1 MNAVEKTIRE
11 LQAMLREHN
20 YRYYVLD
27 DPLISD
33 AEYDKLF
40 RRLLDLERQ
49 YPEYIGPDSPSLR
62 VGADVLQNFGTLEHR
77 IPMLSLA
84 NALNEDELKEF
95 HARMVKFTGEP
106 QTELVG
112 EPKLDG
118 LGVELIYKNGV
129 FTAGSTRG
137 DGYTGEDITANL
149 RTIRQIPLRLQGE
162 GFPPLLEVRGEVII
176 SKEHFIRLN
185 REREKS
191 GEKLFANPRNAAAGS
206 LRQLDPK
213 ITAKRPLEIFIYA
226 PGKMEEGRFKTHW
239 EFLQQLK
246 RWDFPVNP
254 ENTLLRGETEMI
266 AYFQRME
273 TERESLPYD
282 IDGVVIKVNDLALQE
297 KMGMRTRTPR
307 WAIAGKFKPRQEVTQ
322 IESIDV
328 QVGRTGI
335 LTPVANLSPVRIG
348 GVTVRRATLHNQD
361 EIERKDIRVGDWV
374 LIERAGDVIPKV
386 IKVITERRS
395 SVTKPYR
402 LPDHCPV
409 CGAKVQRIDDGVAL
423 KCIHRECPAQLKN
436 GIRHFASKAAMDIE
450 GLGEKIVDQL
460 VETGLLRAFTD
471 LYRLRREDLLELERF
486 GERSAENLIKAIALS
501 RSRSLKNVIYAL
513 GIPNVG
519 EYLAR
524 VLAEYFGSL
533 DALLQAEVAALTD
546 IEDIGEIV
554 AESIVKFVSDPDNRS
569 MIKAL
574 QAEGI
579 DPRSERKGESPL
591 KGKTFVFTGTLESM
605 TRDAAKEQI
614 RELGG
619 RASGTVSARTD
630 YLVAGSEAGSKLD
643 KAKKLKIAVLDEAAF
658 LSLIEEIR
666 AKK

>member
-1 MNAVEKTIRE
+1 MNATEKAIRE
-11 LQAMLREHN
+11 LQEILREHN

-33 AEYDKLF
+33 AEYDSLF
-40 RRLLDLERQ
+40 RKLLELERQ
-49 YPEYIGPDSPSLR
+49 YPEYAGPDSPTLR

-77 IPMLSLA
+77 FPMLSLA
-84 NALNEDELKEF
+84 NALNEEELRDF
-95 HARMVKFTGEP
+95 HVRLVKFTGEP
-106 QTELVG
+106 KTELVG

-118 LGVELIYKNGV
+118 LGVELIYRDGV

-162 GFPPLLEVRGEVII
+162 DIPPLLEVRGEVII
-176 SKEHFIRLN
+176 SKENFIRLN
-185 REREKS
+185 QEREEN

-226 PGKMEEGRFKTHW
+226 PGKVEEGSFRTHW
-239 EFLQQLK
+239 EFLQQMK
-246 RWDFPVNP
+246 SRGFRVNP
-254 ENTLLRGETEMI
+254 KNMLLRGEAEMI
-266 AYFQRME
+266 AYFRRME
-273 TERESLPYD
+273 EERESLPYD

-297 KMGMRTRTPR
+297 RMGIRTRTPR

-322 IESIDV
+322 IESIEV

-335 LTPVANLSPVRIG
+335 LTPVANLHPVRIG

-361 EIERKDIRVGDWV
+361 EIGRKDIRVGDWV
-374 LIERAGDVIPKV
+374 VIERAGDVIPKV
-386 IKVITERRS
+386 IKVIVERRPPD
-395 SVTKPYR
+395 TKAYR

-409 CGAKVQRIDDGVAL
+409 CGAKVQRIDDGVAV

-460 VETGLLRAFTD
+460 VEAGLLRTFTD
-471 LYRLRREDLLELERF
+471 LYRLRREDLLKLERF

-501 RSRSLKNVIYAL
+501 RSRPLKNVIYAL

-524 VLAEYFGSL
+524 VLAEHFGSL
-533 DALLQAEVAALTD
+533 DALLQAEAVALTG

-554 AESIVKFVSDPDNRS
+554 AESIVKFVSDPDNRI

-574 QAEGI
+574 QSEGI
-579 DPRSERKGESPL
+579 DPRLEKKRNQPL

-605 TRDAAKEQI
+605 TRDAAKELV

-619 RASGTVSARTD
+619 RASESVSAKTD

-643 KAKKLKIAVLDEAAF
+643 KAEKLKIPVLDEAAF
-658 LSLIEEIR
+658 LTRIEKIR
-666 AKK
+666 GKK